1 VEKVSLS
8 PILLFVSINHLY
20 PLLAVTSKPTLL
32 FPHPLVSVISKT
44 IININ
49 INININIGEIE
60 SEAEAAF
67 FVFLMITKLSHV
79 ASS

>member
-49 INININIGEIE
+49 ININIGEIE